1 MWFQHASLPTSSM
14 MSMHQ
19 LPRGN
24 TLYHASVRILRA
36 GARVDTILTTRRIV
50 VKEVEATSLPVAR
63 TGTTVSGMIHT
74 VNFVKTSIPLV
85 AVTPCHATRGTTVVA
100 GFGVA
105 SSVTRRLMA
114 RPPTMNNINH
124 CVEFASS

>member
-1 MWFQHASLPTSSM
+1 M
-14 MSMHQ
+14 
-19 LPRGN
+19 
-24 TLYHASVRILRA
+24 A
-36 GARVDTILTTRRIV
+36 GARVDIALTTRRTV

-63 TGTTVSGMIHT
+63 VGPTVSGTMQP
-74 VNFVKTSIPLV
+74 VNFVEILIPLV
-85 AVTPCHATRGTTVVA
+85 AATLCHATRGTTVVA

-124 CVEFASS
+124 CVAFASS